1 MKQLFS
7 LHAEVCKTL
16 ANPKRLEIIYALK
29 DGELAVGELVK
40 KLGIPKANISQHL
53 AILRQRRVVSCRR
66 DGVNIF
72 YRISNLKIVKACGLM
87 REVLMEQLNEAGKM
101 VKKAKGV

>member
-29 DGELAVGELVK
+29 DGELSVSELVK

-53 AILRQRRVVSCRR
+53 AILRQRRVVSYRR
-66 DGVNIF
+66 AGVNIY
-72 YRISNLKIVKACGLM
+72 YRIASPKIVKACGLM
-87 REVLMEQLNEAGKM
+87 REVLMEQLNEAGRI
-101 VKKAKGV
+101 VKKARGV